1 MSVASSSSG
10 FAKDCLDFINYAWTP
25 YHAVEQAS
33 KLLTQAGFT
42 QVLEREPWK
51 IQPGG
56 KYYFTRHYST
66 LVAFVVGG
74 DYKVGDGFQ
83 IIGAHTDS
91 PCLKLKTASKLEK
104 SGFEMLNVETYGG
117 GLWHTWF
124 DRDLGV
130 AGRLL
135 IRNRQR
141 EIRHRL
147 VKIDRPIARI
157 PMLAI
162 HLNRDIGTQGLKPNT
177 QNHLAAML
185 SPQLDKE
192 KFKSEESTNGKTNAE
207 NDNNSKEKHV
217 FHSKTLMKL
226 LEEVVGGLKEGEEII
241 DSELQL
247 CDVQPGSFWGPE
259 NEFVAVGRLDNLAMS
274 YAALRSLID
283 GFSDEGAV
291 KGRSGVAGVALFD
304 HEEVGSSSM
313 QGAGGPVMRDAMTRI
328 TKSLSGTVSQEELK
342 TDLMELMLNR
352 SFVVSA
358 DMAHALHPNYPE
370 KHDEKI
376 FQPRFGKG
384 VTIKTNQNQRYA
396 TNAVSATIFRE
407 VARMNEI
414 SMQEFEVRND
424 MPCGSTI
431 GPIISTNLGCRTVDV
446 GAPQIAM
453 HSIREMCAAKDLD
466 LTYQHFMAFYQNF
479 YEVEKKLNVD
489 DPNLQY
495 Q

>member
-1 MSVASSSSG
+1 MSGTIDPPA
-10 FAKDCLDFINYAWTP
+10 FAKDCLDYINQSWTP
-25 YHAVEQAS
+25 YHAVEEAT
-33 KLLTQAGFT
+33 KLLNSAGFT
-42 QVLEREPWK
+42 QIFEKDSWNLK
-51 IQPGG
+51 KGG

-74 DYKVGDGFQ
+74 SYKPGDGFQ

-91 PCLKLKTASKLEK
+91 PCLKLKTASKMEK
-104 SGFEMLNVETYGG
+104 SGFEMINVETYGG

-124 DRDLGV
+124 DRDLGI

-135 IRNRQR
+135 IRSKNR
-141 EIRHRL
+141 EIRHKL
-147 VKIDRPIARI
+147 VKIDRPVARV

-162 HLNRDIGTQGLKPNT
+162 HLNRDIRTEGFKPNP

-192 KFKSEESTNGKTNAE
+192 KFKPKEPENGKTKDGEQNGKP
-207 NDNNSKEKHV
+207 DKPLY
-217 FHSKTLMKL
+217 HSQTLTNL
-226 LEEVVGGLKEGEEII
+226 LQQAIGGLQEGEEII

-274 YAALRSLID
+274 YAGLRGLID
-283 GFSDEGAV
+283 SFGNEDQIKDRA
-291 KGRSGVAGVALFD
+291 GVAGVALFD
-304 HEEVGSSSM
+304 HEEVGSASM
-313 QGAGGPVMRDAMTRI
+313 QGAGGPVMRDSMQRV
-328 TKSLSGTVSQEELK
+328 TKALSGLVPKDELAE
-342 TDLMELMLNR
+342 DVIELMLRR
-352 SFVVSA
+352 SFVLSA
-358 DMAHALHPNYPE
+358 DMAHALHPNYAD

-376 FQPRFGKG
+376 FQPRFGSG
-384 VTIKTNQNQRYA
+384 MAVKTNQNQRYA
-396 TNAVSATIFRE
+396 SNAASATLFRE

-414 SMQEFEVRND
+414 TFQEFQVRND

-453 HSIREMCAAKDLD
+453 HSIREMCSAKDLD
-466 LTYQHFMAFYQNF
+466 LSYQHFMAFYQNF
-479 YEVEKKLNVD
+479 YEVEKKLDVD
-489 DPNLQY
+489 SPHLEY
-495 Q
+495 S